1 MHESRKRRA
10 RSNARLHEFE
20 HAVQR
25 LRSEAKVALLIQH
38 GVSKNE
44 QGNWGHYY
52 HCRHDGNALSF
63 EWSRPKEHHCPHCGA
78 LWTGEPFDSAWTALA
93 HSKRGHLMKILA
105 VVLAVEPNEQALSQ
119 LKSAFLD
126 YARYYSGFQ
135 IHGDIPY
142 NGPGKLFA
150 QTLDESHWIMDLAFA
165 YQWVSDQFE
174 PEEREHMLQGL
185 FRPCADFLIAYKE
198 NQIHN
203 HAVLITSAISILG
216 FILSDSNMQRA
227 GLEGEYGLYDQIAKG
242 VLPEGF
248 WYEGAFT
255 YHYYAMEPIIQY
267 ALTVE
272 GSDWDIRRIPAVNDA
287 LKQMFEFPLR
297 FLLPGGI
304 FPSPN
309 DASKV
314 VGIESYSHYY
324 EFAGDWYGYETYQE
338 LLAEVYSGGRRRD
351 SLYALLCGR
360 PLESSAGG
368 QRGLIRKLSFEWS
381 SSEGS
386 GLTKLVNRQGHHV
399 TVKHS
404 PFSGEHD
411 HMDRL
416 GISYGIGNMPIF
428 IDPGTVAY
436 AVPAHYDWFK
446 HTYSH
451 NTASLNGADQPP
463 ADCRLIAFGEEH
475 WGQWAASSVS
485 WNSGDYRMK
494 GSIILPEEMCS
505 WDESAYEGS
514 HMTRI
519 VALTEHVL
527 LDLIKVSA
535 KEGTEVDLP
544 YHVSGEA
551 ELTEEWERTDER
563 LSLLNQDLFKEK
575 RKRLSTEGD
584 SVSWTAGGLQVDQ
597 HFWSSETCTL
607 YAARTPGNPPD
618 RDRHSFIQRFQ
629 IGVVGEVWVMNVFNA
644 GCTGSITLSVRKSS
658 AQSFELAIVG
668 GSFEQRF
675 VVQCLGDQVELH
687 QIE

>member
-1 MHESRKRRA
+1 MNKWRRGRA

-25 LRSEAKVALLIQH
+25 LRSEAQEALLVQH

-105 VVLAVEPNEQALSQ
+105 IELDLELNEQALSH

-150 QTLDESHWIMDLAFA
+150 QTLDESHWIMDLALA

-174 PEEREHMLQGL
+174 PEEREYIMQGL

-198 NQIHN
+198 YQIHN

-216 FILSDSNMQRA
+216 FILSDTNIQRA
-227 GLEGEYGLYDQIAKG
+227 GLEGEYGLYDQIARG
-242 VLPEGF
+242 ILPEGF

-272 GSDWDIRRIPAVNDA
+272 GSDWDIQRIPAVNDA

-297 FLLPGGI
+297 FLLPGGL

-314 VGIESYSHYY
+314 VGIESYIHLY
-324 EFAGDWYGYETYQE
+324 EFAGDWYETYQE
-338 LLAEVYSGGRRRD
+338 LLAEVYSGERRRD
-351 SLYALLCGR
+351 SLYALICGR
-360 PLESSAGG
+360 TLESSADG
-368 QRGLIRKLSFEWS
+368 QWCSIPKLAFEWS

-386 GLTKLVNRQGHHV
+386 GLTKLVNRQGYHV
-399 TVKHS
+399 TMKHS
-404 PFSGEHD
+404 PFGGEHD

-416 GISYGIGNMPIF
+416 GLSYGFGSVPIL

-451 NTASLNGADQPP
+451 NTVCLNGTDQPP
-463 ADCRLIAFGEEH
+463 ADCRFIASGEEH

-485 WNSGDYRMK
+485 WNDGDYRMK
-494 GSIILPEEMCS
+494 GNIMLPEEKCT
-505 WDESAYEGS
+505 WDESAYDGS
-514 HMTRI
+514 RVTRT

-544 YHVSGEA
+544 YHVSGLA
-551 ELTEEWERTDER
+551 ELTEEWEKTDDR
-563 LSLLNQDLFKEK
+563 LSLLNQELFQHK
-575 RKRLSTEGD
+575 RTRRSAEVD
-584 SVSWTAGGLQVDQ
+584 RVSWTVGELLVEQR
-597 HFWSSETCTL
+597 FWSSEPCSL
-607 YAARTPGNPPD
+607 YAARTPDNPPD
-618 RDRHSFIQRFQ
+618 RDRHSLIQRLR
-629 IGVVGEVWVMNVFNA
+629 IGAAGEVWIMNVFA
-644 GCTGSITLSVRKSS
+644 AECPEDITLTVRKSS
-658 AQSFELAIVG
+658 DQSFELAIGG

-675 VVQCLGDQVELH
+675 VVRCLGDQVELH
-687 QIE
+687 HIE